1 MPPLD
6 YLDPDATS
14 TMADMMWGGVPF
26 TIPSITAMKYISGA
40 VKVQREAN
48 LPIGGH
54 YNARQ
59 TMERELIGHR
69 QSRRDMAESYE
80 IYDRI
85 RRNGRSETRTARQSV
100 SRAREMSMGP
110 ENDYKSYCR
119 RSRVGSGLGSSE
131 PRMER
136 VIGLVDRRITLPGY
150 IGGVKIRDSV
160 FRDTRF

>member
-1 MPPLD
+1 ML
-6 YLDPDATS
+6 
-14 TMADMMWGGVPF
+14 
-26 TIPSITAMKYISGA
+26 
-40 VKVQREAN
+40 KVFCAILIFCFLRERGNYFDLFA
-48 LPIGGH
+48 
-54 YNARQ
+54 
-59 TMERELIGHR
+59 
-69 QSRRDMAESYE
+69 
-80 IYDRI
+80 
-85 RRNGRSETRTARQSV
+85 
-100 SRAREMSMGP
+100 